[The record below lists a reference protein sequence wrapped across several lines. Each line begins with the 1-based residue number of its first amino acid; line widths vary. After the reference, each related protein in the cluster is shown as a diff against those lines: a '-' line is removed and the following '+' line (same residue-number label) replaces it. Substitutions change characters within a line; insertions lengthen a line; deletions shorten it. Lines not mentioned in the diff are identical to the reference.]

1 MTDEEKAELTALVWR
16 ELAARL
22 QKLLFMS
29 RCIISTY
36 RLDGKDKGVV
46 SIRENR
52 DGVNNEQSKQSIS

>member
-16 ELAARL
+16 ELAGRL
-22 QKLLFMS
+22 QKLLFMN

-46 SIRENR
+46 SIRKNR